1 MVGEGGPGEVE
12 AAAVDERAAVV
23 DPHRHRLAV
32 GRVGHPDLGV
42 ERQCLVRGGQ
52 RVGVERLAVGGQLSV
67 GVERGAARAALQ
79 HLRRGSRLLGG
90 RLRLRLRRR
99 GALLAPG
106 RGLRPGRRRAGGR
119 GRRGAGAALGAGEL
133 GVRLLATV
141 VGVRSRA
148 VCPDWSEPDANCT
161 APTVPPTARATPTAA
176 VATMPAGE
184 EKMRVRECLAATGPV
199 LSSSEQ
205 TGSDRNERSTSEV
218 NVIMV
223 VCPYLHRY
231 V

>member
-1 MVGEGGPGEVE
+1 MVFFAVGLGFGDAVRALPRE
-12 AAAVDERAAVV
+12 AACCDRVANG
-23 DPHRHRLAV
+23 LAV
-32 GRVGHPDLGV
+32 TLG
-42 ERQCLVRGGQ
+42 E
-52 RVGVERLAVGGQLSV
+52 
-67 GVERGAARAALQ
+67 AL
-79 HLRRGSRLLGG
+79 
-90 RLRLRLRRR
+90 
-99 GALLAPG
+99 
-106 RGLRPGRRRAGGR
+106 
-119 GRRGAGAALGAGEL
+119 ALGEAAGEL
-133 GVRLLATV
+133 GVRLLAAV

-148 VCPDWSEPDANCT
+148 VCPDCPEPEVSCT

-218 NVIMV
+218 NVIIV
-223 VCPYLHRY
+223 VCPDLHWY